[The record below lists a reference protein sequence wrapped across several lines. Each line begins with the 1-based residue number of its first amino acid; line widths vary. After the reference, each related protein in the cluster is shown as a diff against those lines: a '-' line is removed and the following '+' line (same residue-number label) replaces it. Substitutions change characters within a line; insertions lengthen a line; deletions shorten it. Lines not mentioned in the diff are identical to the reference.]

1 MSYRAAYNTTVEQFA
16 EGNKDYITNATTII
30 DGIRLEYKMRSL
42 INVGEIDRI
51 DLIKLTHVLR
61 SDFLKTG
68 DTIVVLFGNVGYG
81 NDSMYQSYGQSYPSI
96 YSENLVDRSAY
107 CEWFLKEFD
116 GKIDLNRLNWGNK
129 KVYEFYKSKYGFA
142 TVYFKDKGFTEAPYD
157 VYALFNLKFKTRQEW
172 YNYLKKQDNIKV
184 PEGY

>member
-1 MSYRAAYNTTVEQFA
+1 MEKYLKCSLLIFLVSYAAHGQISYSASYNTTVEQFA
-16 EGNKDYITNATTII
+16 EGNKDYIINATTII

-61 SDFLKTG
+61 SDFLKKG

-142 TVYFKDKGFTEAPYD
+142 NVYFKDKGFTEAPYD
-157 VYALFNLKFKTRQEW
+157 VYAIFNL
-172 YNYLKKQDNIKV
+172 NI
-184 PEGY
+184 